1 MTIDEDQLFSP
12 HDCVPEQQMIK
23 YSELRIIYD
32 IGGHLGL
39 FATAP
44 TFMPQIDR
52 HLGDLLATEV

>member
-1 MTIDEDQLFSP
+1 
-12 HDCVPEQQMIK
+12 MIK
-23 YSELRIIYD
+23 DSELRIVND

-52 HLGDLLATEV
+52 HLGDPLATEV